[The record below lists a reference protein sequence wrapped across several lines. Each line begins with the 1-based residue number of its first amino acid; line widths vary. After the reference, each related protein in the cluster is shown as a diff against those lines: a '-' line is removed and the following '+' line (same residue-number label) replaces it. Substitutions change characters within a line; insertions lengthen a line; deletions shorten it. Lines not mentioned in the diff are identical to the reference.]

1 MNTRRGA
8 EEANRESSAA
18 GQSRD
23 LQEVRDRLRRMET
36 RLVKLFEH
44 IGFDTE
50 RKKPKWRINDRGPEV
65 SIPSMET
72 SIKDIIEAVPES
84 VERHQYVSIVHKEEI
99 VATIYYS

>member
-8 EEANRESSAA
+8 EEANRESST
-18 GQSRD
+18 RD